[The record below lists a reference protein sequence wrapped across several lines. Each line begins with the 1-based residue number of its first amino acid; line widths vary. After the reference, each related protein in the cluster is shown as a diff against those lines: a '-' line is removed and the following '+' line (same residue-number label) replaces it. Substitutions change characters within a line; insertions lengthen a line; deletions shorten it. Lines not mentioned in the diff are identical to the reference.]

1 MVDVNFTLTTGIF
14 YELSEILYVKRCID
28 KRLRY
33 CRAWQG
39 EPLSQQVGAQH
50 GLKANGIR
58 PFPLSPAQIRRTFAD
73 FPKRAPNFYEL
84 I

>member
-33 CRAWQG
+33 CRA
-39 EPLSQQVGAQH
+39 
-50 GLKANGIR
+50 
-58 PFPLSPAQIRRTFAD
+58 
-73 FPKRAPNFYEL
+73 
-84 I
+84 